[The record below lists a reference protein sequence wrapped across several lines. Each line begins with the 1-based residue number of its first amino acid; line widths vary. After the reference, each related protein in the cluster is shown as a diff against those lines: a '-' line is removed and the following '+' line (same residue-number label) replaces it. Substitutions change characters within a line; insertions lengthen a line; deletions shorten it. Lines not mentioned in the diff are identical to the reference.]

1 MSTGFSPNAIRL
13 FFVFS
18 LLLTG
23 SGLGLLG
30 CDSKNASSADA
41 ASPSTPSPITSA
53 EHALL
58 WTEAARH
65 LTLASATDTVAGV
78 PLRYAG
84 SEDCPLVYDFEV
96 TTTTTLAADSSSQ
109 AASPGAPSGQAVFR
123 NRPQTR
129 QVLGRFELRPGPA
142 QAEPTEPGEEFV
154 TWHVHGRQLGH
165 YIVRNE
171 IRMPGQ
177 ELQEDELENVV
188 LQNFGHELRT
198 TQPEPVLWN
207 QLHPF
212 GGLAQFFP
220 GLPAADTQAGGP
232 SAGQPALRVIE
243 RLFIDEQPA
252 LVLGATSD
260 QFSGR
265 YVMLTSGQML
275 HATTSQTDKFSTEH
289 GEFIRT
295 QLAEARLT
303 GSCDGPTLP
312 PIGQKTSRSR
322 NALDTYTRLVFAVHG
337 DHTDRAFSFLS
348 QDLVDAHGA
357 ENIIALLKEHID
369 QYGINSLGDPRLV
382 DPVDIDGRFLRFRVA
397 GRAENLPS
405 EPNTPVTVINHITI
419 EDSESGMRVLSI
431 ASTSQQTS
439 QNWNML
445 EISPRRI
452 FTASI
457 AATP

>member
-18 LLLTG
+18 LLLIG

-30 CDSKNASSADA
+30 CDSQNASSADA
-41 ASPSTPSPITSA
+41 ASPSLPSPLTGA
-53 EHALL
+53 EHAQL
-58 WTEAARH
+58 WTEAAHH
-65 LTLASATDTVAGV
+65 LTLASATDTAANV

-84 SEDCPLVYDFEV
+84 SEDCPLVYDFEA
-96 TTTTTLAADSSSQ
+96 TTTTTRAPDSSS
-109 AASPGAPSGQAVFR
+109 QAVFR
-123 NRPQTR
+123 NRPQTL

-142 QAEPTEPGEEFV
+142 QAEPTEPGEGFV
-154 TWHVHGRQLGH
+154 TWYVHGRQLGH
-165 YIVRNE
+165 YVVRNE
-171 IRMPGQ
+171 IRMPGK
-177 ELQEDELENVV
+177 ELQEGELENVV

-198 TQPEPVLWN
+198 AQSAPVLWN

-220 GLPAADTQAGGP
+220 GLPAADAQAGGP
-232 SAGQPALRVIE
+232 SAEQPALRVIE

-295 QLAEARLT
+295 HLAEARLT

-457 AATP
+457 PVTP